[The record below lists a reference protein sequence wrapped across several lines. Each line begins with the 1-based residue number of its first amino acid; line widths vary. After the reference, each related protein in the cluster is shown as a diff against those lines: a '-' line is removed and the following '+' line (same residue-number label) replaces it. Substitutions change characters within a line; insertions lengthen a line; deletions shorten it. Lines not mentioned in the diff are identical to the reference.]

1 MAHRF
6 VWEDDFEFD
15 YLEEA
20 DILEVFFTQDT
31 ATNAVEIADDVT
43 LRFDEEKRVGISLIL
58 NNYSYL
64 IEPDQ
69 YGQRSFRLKID
80 ALPLGTQRVIL
91 EIIGRSP
98 VNRFIRMLSYSD
110 SPNHQPV
117 PIAAIEPA

>member
-6 VWEDDFEFD
+6 AWEADFEFD

-20 DILEVFFTQDT
+20 DILEVFFRKDT

-64 IEPDQ
+64 VEPDQ
-69 YGQRSFRLKID
+69 YGQRSFRLKVD
-80 ALPLGTQRVIL
+80 HLSLSTQEVIL

-98 VNRFIRMLSYSD
+98 VNRFIRMLSFSD
-110 SPNHQPV
+110 SSSHQPIL
-117 PIAAIEPA
+117 IAAIEPA

>member
-1 MAHRF
+1 MTHRF
-6 VWEDDFEFD
+6 AWEADSEFD

-20 DILEVFFTQDT
+20 DILEVFFMKGS

-43 LRFDEEKRVGISLIL
+43 LRFDEENRVGISLIL

-64 IEPDQ
+64 VKPDR
-69 YGQRSFRLKID
+69 YGQRSFRLKLEN
-80 ALPLGTQRVIL
+80 LPSSTQEAIL

-98 VNRFIRMLSYSD
+98 VNRFIRTLSFSD
-110 SPNHQPV
+110 SVSHQSI

>member
-6 VWEDDFEFD
+6 AWEADFEFD

-20 DILEVFFTQDT
+20 DILEVFFRKDT

-64 IEPDQ
+64 VEPDQ
-69 YGQRSFRLKID
+69 YGQRSFRLKVD
-80 ALPLGTQRVIL
+80 HLSLSTQEVIL

-98 VNRFIRMLSYSD
+98 VNRFIRM
-110 SPNHQPV
+110 
-117 PIAAIEPA
+117 